1 MYFNTNINLIRVP
14 RVFSSSHPNEDK
26 MNACR
31 AYYRENHNI
40 DRDIVV
46 DENMQL
52 KDGYIGYLVLK
63 ENNESVIG
71 VKQTES
77 GKTTLVYGVHPGVD
91 KEYCWKV
98 VDDTEDRLNLNVGSH
113 AIVRTKFG
121 DEEILITRIERVSKA
136 KKKKMGH
143 LKRVVRCLAE

>member
-1 MYFNTNINLIRVP
+1 MHVELTIEKIIKSIEISWLTKIC
-14 RVFSSSHPNEDK
+14 SSRMD
-26 MNACR
+26 
-31 AYYRENHNI
+31 
-40 DRDIVV
+40 
-46 DENMQL
+46 
-52 KDGYIGYLVLK
+52 
-63 ENNESVIG
+63 
-71 VKQTES
+71 TS
-77 GKTTLVYGVHPGVD
+77 GITTLVYGVHPGVD

-143 LKRVVRCLAE
+143 LKRVVRCLPE

>member
-1 MYFNTNINLIRVP
+1 MYFNTNINLIKVP
-14 RVFSSSHPNEDK
+14 RKFSGSHPNEDK

-31 AYYRENHNI
+31 AYYRENHKL

-52 KDGYIGYLVLK
+52 KDGYIGYLILK
-63 ENNESVIG
+63 ENNVSVVG

-77 GKTTLVYGVHPGVD
+77 GRTTLVYGVHPGAE

-143 LKRVVRCLAE
+143 LKRVVRCLPE